1 MQGLAFF
8 YHRYFAV
15 VQVHE
20 LLRIVND
27 GGGVGT
33 DEILSFANANGHGR
47 ALPCGNDAVR
57 VAPLDN
63 GDGVRAHH
71 LPEGHADGLLQ
82 GALVGVLHVF
92 DEVYQHFRVG
102 AAPERVSVA
111 GQGVFE
117 HTEVFND
124 AVVNQRQTAALG
136 QVRVGIGVVG
146 GAMCCPAG
154 MANPN
159 GAFGGL
165 STQETFQ
172 IVHLSLAFV
181 QSNLAVLS
189 DKGDTGT
196 IIPPVLESMQAFYN
210 DRTRLAMPDVTY
222 NSTHGM

>member
-1 MQGLAFF
+1 MDISSFWISTLE
-8 YHRYFAV
+8 
-15 VQVHE
+15 VHE

-47 ALPCGNDAVR
+47 ALPRGNDAVR

-82 GALVGVLHVF
+82 GAFVGVLHVL
-92 DEVYQHFRVG
+92 DEVHQHFRVG

-146 GAMCCPAG
+146 RAMCRPAG
-154 MANPN
+154 MADSD
-159 GAFGGL
+159 GAVGGF
-165 STQETFQ
+165 SAQEAFQ
-172 IVHLSLAFV
+172 VVHLSFAFV
-181 QSNLAVLS
+181 QVDLAVLS
-189 DKGDTGT
+189 CKGDAGT
-196 IIPPVLESMQAFYN
+196 VIASVLQSMQAFYN
-210 DRTRLAMPDVTY
+210 DGARLAMPDVTY
-222 NSTHGM
+222 DSTHGW